1 MPDNSFL
8 KDLSDRLVTLLPAAE
23 NLRDDVRSKIEL
35 TLKKAFTSLDLL
47 TREEFDS
54 QVKSLERAKLRIEEL
69 ETLIAELEK
78 QIDKLNTTNSSV
90 SYTHLTLPTI
100 LLV

>member
-35 TLKKAFTSLDLL
+35 TLKKAFSSLDLL
-47 TREEFDS
+47 T
-54 QVKSLERAKLRIEEL
+54 AK
-69 ETLIAELEK
+69 
-78 QIDKLNTTNSSV
+78 NS
-90 SYTHLTLPTI
+90 THR
-100 LLV
+100 